1 MTMSAYFRS
10 AAHVREGV
18 LARYS
23 DLFMVAGVIAIV
35 AMMVL
40 PLPHWLIDLL
50 VAFNIASGIVLLLLG
65 IYIQSPL
72 EFSVFPSVLL
82 MTTLFRLS
90 LSIATT
96 RMILLHGDAGDIIDT
111 FGKVV
116 AGGNLVVGLVVFLI
130 ITVVQFIVIA
140 KGAERVAEVA
150 ARFSLDAMPGK
161 QMSIDSDLRAGL
173 IDKDEAKRRRRALEL
188 ESKLHGSL
196 DGAMKFVKGDAI
208 AGIVII
214 VINLLGGLAV
224 GVMMQGLDLGSALTK
239 YAILTIGEGMVAQ
252 IPALLGAMAAG
263 LIVTRTTDE
272 DDKHLGDAVRKQ
284 LMAKPRV
291 LVVAGGICALMG
303 LVPGF
308 PTLVFL
314 LLALAIA
321 GTGALMMPACRGWL
335 RERRH
340 PAVRSLVRRLDVPQ
354 QVGATALPQ
363 ARPAVPLLL
372 RVPGSLLQ
380 AEAGRALTPALEQ
393 VLEDFHLDLG
403 LALPRIHVHG
413 QPGADWAGR
422 WELLAYEVPIVRGRL
437 PHGPH
442 GGPVNTP
449 ADAAAAVAEPVRQ
462 ALRRHAPLFLGL
474 QDTTHLLTRAGIDA
488 PDVVKEVLR
497 ALPVQRVADVLRR
510 LVGEGVSI
518 RNLRDILEAL
528 SEAGQRD
535 KDAHALTE
543 FARIALKRQLCHQVA
558 PDGRLPVLLLE
569 PALEEL
575 LRQSVRTSGG
585 TSQLVLE
592 PETARGIAR
601 AIAARVADRRP
612 QALVTTID
620 VRWHLRKLIEPEC
633 FDTPVLSF
641 HELLPTLEID
651 IVDRLSLP
659 SEPTSARLA
668 EGAEG
673 APVGPAEPAP
683 RRPLDGLPAPATP

>member
-10 AAHVREGV
+10 AAHVREGA

-23 DLFMVAGVIAIV
+23 DLVMVAGVIAIV

-40 PLPHWLIDLL
+40 PLPIWLIDLL
-50 VAFNIASGIVLLLLG
+50 VAFNIASGILLLLLG

-96 RMILLHGDAGDIIDT
+96 RMILLQGHAGDIIDT

-224 GVMMQGLDLGSALTK
+224 GVMMQDLDVGSALAK
-239 YAILTIGEGMVAQ
+239 YSILTIGEGMVAQ

-284 LMAKPRV
+284 LTAKPRV
-291 LVVAGGICALMG
+291 LVVAGGICVLMG
-303 LVPGF
+303 AVPGF
-308 PTLVFL
+308 PTTVFL
-314 LLALAIA
+314 LLALGIA
-321 GTGALMMPACRGWL
+321 GSGLLMMPACRDWL
-335 RERRH
+335 RARRN
-340 PAVRSLVRRLDVPQ
+340 PTVRGLVKRLDLPQ
-354 QVGATALPQ
+354 QVTATALPQ

-372 RVPGSLLQ
+372 RVPAPLLQ
-380 AEAGRALTPALEQ
+380 SEAGRALTPALEQ
-393 VLEDFHLDLG
+393 VLEDFQLNLG
-403 LALPRIHVHG
+403 LTLPRIHVHG
-413 QPGADWAGR
+413 QDKGQAGEDFNGR
-422 WELLAYEVPIVRGRL
+422 WELLAFEVPIARGTL
-437 PHGPH
+437 PEGPFDAQAAIA
-442 GGPVNTP
+442 GPVQ
-449 ADAAAAVAEPVRQ
+449 Q
-462 ALRRHAPLFLGL
+462 ALRRHAPLFLGM
-474 QDTTHLLTRAGIDA
+474 QDTTNLLTRAAIDA

-558 PDGRLPVLLLE
+558 PDGQLPVLLLD
-569 PALEEL
+569 PALEDL
-575 LRQSVRTSGG
+575 LRQAVRTSGG
-585 TSQLVLE
+585 VAQLALE
-592 PETARGIAR
+592 PE
-601 AIAARVADRRP
+601 AARRIAEALAASVVRHAPR
-612 QALVTTID
+612 ALVTAID

-641 HELLPTLEID
+641 HELMPTLQLD
-651 IVDRLSLP
+651 ILDRLAVPAAPMLK
-659 SEPTSARLA
+659 A
-668 EGAEG
+668 E
-673 APVGPAEPAP
+673 
-683 RRPLDGLPAPATP
+683 